1 MPLNLSDP
9 RFYTVRPFSK
19 SARTDL
25 KDVFRV
31 YLSPTTLLLHK
42 LRSGD
47 LCMLR
52 LSEEG
57 TEHLDGT
64 YIPAIAWSAPEKIQ
78 DTVVQTSKALQELH
92 HLKLGDKVS
101 IKSAQEPLSDI
112 QSITL
117 SEIPQITLDSPLAS
131 LDNVEQGH
139 WAWYLE
145 LPLVKAEVLCPG
157 MILDEVE
164 LKGQKRSF
172 KVDRINHND
181 SSDTLYRF
189 VSASAIQLQDPSSSR
204 ANSTAGLQRS
214 LSITQDGIGGLTRQL
229 DQLNQRLAAYNNSLQ
244 RLKLPSYYRS
254 RRGGVLLYGPPG
266 TGKSLILKKVSDA
279 GWAKVF
285 YLDGQAIGRYGGNVD
300 NAVSRIFA
308 DARRRQPSVI
318 IVDRLETLAGRARD
332 PSSAQAINITT
343 SLCEEFEK
351 LGDSR
356 ILVIAATKALSE
368 IDEALRRPGCFEFQL
383 ELPIPDS
390 TTRTEILKILTSL
403 HPDSTVSVLQKVGDR
418 THGFVGAD
426 LDKLIQLAVDKA
438 TARIL
443 ASSGNA
449 TPHVIRTDHSS
460 WLLQDDQRT
469 LYESPELV
477 VEVTEADLNN
487 ALLEV
492 RPTAMQ
498 EVFLETPKVRWTDI
512 GGQHELK
519 KSLKQAVEWPF
530 KYPTEMARLGI
541 EPKKGLLLYG
551 PPGCSKTLTA
561 AAVAT
566 EAGLNFLA
574 VKGAELLS
582 MYVGESER
590 AMREVFRKAR
600 AAAPSI
606 IFFDEID
613 AIGASREGSGQHG
626 GLNVL
631 TTLLNE
637 LDGIEALKG
646 VFVLAATNKP
656 EVLDPALMRPG
667 RLDTMLY
674 VGPPDQEARKEILH
688 IRVGKMDVAGDVDVS
703 WLAARMDGYSGA
715 EVVSVCQ
722 RAGYAALEEQE
733 SSGKTMQ
740 VWKRH
745 FEVGL
750 REVQRQI
757 TPEMRARYEEFGRR
771 GSG

>member
-1 MPLNLSDP
+1 
-9 RFYTVRPFSK
+9 
-19 SARTDL
+19 
-25 KDVFRV
+25 
-31 YLSPTTLLLHK
+31 
-42 LRSGD
+42 
-47 LCMLR
+47 MLR
-52 LSEEG
+52 LSDD
-57 TEHLDGT
+57 TERSDST
-64 YIPAIAWSAPEKIQ
+64 FIPAIAWTASEKIQ

-92 HLKLGDKVS
+92 RLKLGDKVS
-101 IKSAQEPLSDI
+101 IKPAQEPLSDI

-117 SEIPQITLDSPLAS
+117 SEIPQITLDSPLAF
-131 LDNVEQGH
+131 LDKVQQGH

-145 LPLVKAEVLCPG
+145 LPLIKTEVLCPG
-157 MILDEVE
+157 MIFDEVE
-164 LKGQKRSF
+164 LKGQKRVF
-172 KVDRINHND
+172 KVDQINYND

-189 VSASAIQLQDPSSSR
+189 VSTSAIQLQDPSSSR
-204 ANSTAGLQRS
+204 ANSTAGLHRS

-266 TGKSLILKKVSDA
+266 TGKSLILKKVSEA
-279 GWAKVF
+279 GWTKVF
-285 YLDGQAIGRYGGNVD
+285 HLDSQAIGRYGGNAD
-300 NAVSRIFA
+300 TAVSRIFA
-308 DARRRQPSVI
+308 DAHRRQPSVI
-318 IVDRLETLAGRARD
+318 IVDRLETIAGKARD
-332 PSSAQAINITT
+332 PTSLQSVNITI
-343 SLCEEFEK
+343 SLCGEFER

-356 ILVIAATKALSE
+356 ILVIAATKALGD
-368 IDEALRRPGCFEFQL
+368 IDESLRRPGCFEFQL

-390 TTRTEILKILTSL
+390 KTRTEILKILTSL
-403 HPDSTVSVLQKVGDR
+403 HPDSTVPMLQNMGDR

-443 ASSGNA
+443 ASSENA
-449 TPHVIRTDHSS
+449 TPHAIGTDTSG
-460 WLLQDDQRT
+460 WPLQDDQRT
-469 LYESPELV
+469 LYESPGLV
-477 VEVTEADLNN
+477 VEVIEEDLNN

-498 EVFLETPKVRWTDI
+498 EVFLETPKVRWTDV

-530 KYPTEMARLGI
+530 RYPIEMARLGI

-613 AIGASREGSGQHG
+613 AIGASREGPGQHG

-674 VGPPDQEARKEILH
+674 VGPPDQDARKEILH
-688 IRVGKMDVAGDVDVS
+688 IRVGKMDVAGDLDVG
-703 WLAARMDGYSGA
+703 WLAEKTDGYSGA
-715 EVVSVCQ
+715 EIVSVCQ

-733 SSGKTMQ
+733 SSGEMMQ

-750 REVQRQI
+750 LEVQRQI
-757 TPEMRARYEEFGRR
+757 TPEMKARYEEFGRR
-771 GSG
+771 GGE

>member
-9 RFYTVRPFSK
+9 RLYTIRPFSK
-19 SARTDL
+19 PARTDS

-47 LCMLR
+47 HCLLR
-52 LSEEG
+52 VSEE
-57 TEHLDGT
+57 TEHPNGT
-64 YIPAIAWSAPEKIQ
+64 YIPVIAWTALEKIQ

-92 HLKLGDKVS
+92 RLKLGDKVS
-101 IKSAQEPLSDI
+101 IKSAQEPVLDV

-117 SEIPQITLDSPLAS
+117 LEIPQITLNSPLTS
-131 LDNVEQGH
+131 LDKVEQGH

-145 LPLVKAEVLCPG
+145 LPLNKAEVLCPG

-172 KVDRINHND
+172 KVEQINHNVSPD
-181 SSDTLYRF
+181 ALYRF
-189 VSASAIQLQDPSSSR
+189 VSASAILLQDSSSSR
-204 ANSTAGLQRS
+204 ANSTAGLHRS

-229 DQLNQRLAAYNNSLQ
+229 NQLNHRLAAYNDSLQ

-266 TGKSLILKKVSDA
+266 TGKSLILKKVSEA
-279 GWAKVF
+279 GWNKVF
-285 YLDGQAIGRYGGNVD
+285 HLDSQAIGRYGGNVD
-300 NAVSRIFA
+300 TAVSRIFA

-318 IVDRLETLAGRARD
+318 VVDRLETLAGKSRD
-332 PSSAQAINITT
+332 PTSAQAMNITT
-343 SLCEEFEK
+343 SLCEEFER

-356 ILVIAATKALSE
+356 ILVIGATKALSD

-390 TTRTEILKILTSL
+390 KTRTEILKILTSL
-403 HPDSTVSVLQKVGDR
+403 HPNSTVPMLQNVGDR

-438 TARIL
+438 TARVVT
-443 ASSGNA
+443 SNENA
-449 TPHVIRTDHSS
+449 TAHAIRTDHSS
-460 WLLQDDQRT
+460 WPLQDDQRT
-469 LYESPELV
+469 LCENPELV

-512 GGQHELK
+512 GGQHEIK

-530 KYPTEMARLGI
+530 RYPIEMARLGI

-613 AIGASREGSGQHG
+613 AIGATREGQSQHG

-637 LDGIEALKG
+637 LDGIEILKG

-667 RLDTMLY
+667 RLDTLLY
-674 VGPPDQEARKEILH
+674 VGPPNLEARKEILH
-688 IRVGKMDVAGDVDVS
+688 IRVRKMDVAGDVDEG
-703 WLAARMDGYSGA
+703 WLAEKTDGYSGA
-715 EVVSVCQ
+715 EIVSVCQ

-733 SSGKTMQ
+733 RSREMMQ

-750 REVQRQI
+750 HEVQRQI

-771 GSG
+771 GGG

>member
-9 RFYTVRPFSK
+9 RSYTIRPFSK

-25 KDVFRV
+25 KDLFRV

-52 LSEEG
+52 SLEE
-57 TEHLDGT
+57 TEHSDGT
-64 YIPAIAWSAPEKIQ
+64 NIPAIAWTAPEKIQ
-78 DTVVQTSKALQELH
+78 DTVIQTSKALQELH
-92 HLKLGDKVS
+92 HLKLGDKLS
-101 IKSAQEPLSDI
+101 IKLAQQPMADA
-112 QSITL
+112 QSITI
-117 SEIPQITLDSPLAS
+117 SEIPQATLDSPLTS
-131 LDNVEQGH
+131 LDKVEQGH
-139 WAWYLE
+139 WEWYIE
-145 LPLVKAEVLCPG
+145 LPFKNAEVLCPG
-157 MILDEVE
+157 MVFDEVE

-172 KVDRINHND
+172 KVEQINHNIFP
-181 SSDTLYRF
+181 DTLYRY
-189 VSASAIQLQDPSSSR
+189 VPASAIQLQDSSSSR

-229 DQLNQRLAAYNNSLQ
+229 NELNQRLAAYNDSLQ

-254 RRGGVLLYGPPG
+254 RRGGILLYGPPG
-266 TGKSLILKKVSDA
+266 TGKSLILRKISEA
-279 GWAKVF
+279 GWTKVF
-285 YLDGQAIGRYGGNVD
+285 HLDVQAIVRYGGNID
-300 NAVSRIFA
+300 TAVSRIFA

-318 IVDRLETLAGRARD
+318 VIDRLEALAGKARD
-332 PSSAQAINITT
+332 PASAQSINITN
-343 SLCEEFEK
+343 SLCEEFER

-356 ILVIAATKALSE
+356 ILVIGATKALSDL
-368 IDEALRRPGCFEFQL
+368 DEAVRRPGCFEFQI

-390 TTRTEILKILTSL
+390 KTRTEILKILTSL
-403 HPDSTVSVLQKVGDR
+403 HPDSTVPMLQNVGDR

-426 LDKLIQLAVDKA
+426 LDKLVQLAADKA
-438 TARIL
+438 IARTL
-443 ASSGNA
+443 ASNENE
-449 TPHVIRTDHSS
+449 TPHAIRTDHSS
-460 WLLQDDQRT
+460 WPLHDDQRT
-469 LYESPELV
+469 LHENPEV
-477 VEVTEADLNN
+477 EVEVTEVDLNN

-512 GGQHELK
+512 GGQHEIK

-613 AIGASREGSGQHG
+613 AIGASREGPGQHG

-674 VGPPDQEARKEILH
+674 VGPPDREARKEILR
-688 IRVGKMDVAGDVDVS
+688 IRVGKMDVAGEVDED
-703 WLAARMDGYSGA
+703 WLAEKTDGYSGA
-715 EVVSVCQ
+715 EIVSVCQ

-733 SSGKTMQ
+733 RGGEMMQ
-740 VWKRH
+740 VWQRH
-745 FEVGL
+745 FEVALG
-750 REVQRQI
+750 EVQRQI
-757 TPEMRARYEEFGRR
+757 TPEMKARYEAFGRR
-771 GSG
+771 GGR

>member
-1 MPLNLSDP
+1 
-9 RFYTVRPFSK
+9 
-19 SARTDL
+19 
-25 KDVFRV
+25 
-31 YLSPTTLLLHK
+31 
-42 LRSGD
+42 
-47 LCMLR
+47 MLR
-52 LSEEG
+52 LLED
-57 TEHLDGT
+57 TEHLDGQN
-64 YIPAIAWSAPEKIQ
+64 IPAIAWAAPEKIQ

-101 IKSAQEPLSDI
+101 IKSTQDSLSDI

-117 SEIPQITLDSPLAS
+117 SEIPQVTLDSPLVS
-131 LDNVEQGH
+131 LDKIGQGH

-145 LPLVKAEVLCPG
+145 LPLSKAEVLCPG
-157 MILDEVE
+157 MIIDEIE
-164 LKGQKRSF
+164 LKGQRRSF
-172 KVDRINHND
+172 KVDQINHND
-181 SSDTLYRF
+181 FSDTLYRF
-189 VSASAIQLQDPSSSR
+189 VSASAIRLQDPYSSR
-204 ANSTAGLQRS
+204 ANSIAGLQCC
-214 LSITQDGIGGLTRQL
+214 LTITQDGIGGLTRQL
-229 DQLNQRLAAYNNSLQ
+229 DQLNQRLSAYNNSLQ

-266 TGKSLILKKVSDA
+266 TGKSLILKKISDA

-285 YLDGQAIGRYGGNVD
+285 HLDGQAIGRYAGNVD
-300 NAVSRIFA
+300 TAVSRIFA

-318 IVDRLETLAGRARD
+318 IVDRLETLAGKAKD
-332 PSSAQAINITT
+332 LSSPQAISITI
-343 SLCEEFEK
+343 SLCEEFER
-351 LGDSR
+351 LGDAR
-356 ILVIAATKALSE
+356 ILVIAATKALSDV
-368 IDEALRRPGCFEFQL
+368 DEALRRPGCFEFQL

-390 TTRTEILKILTSL
+390 KTRTNILKILTSL
-403 HPDSTVSVLQKVGDR
+403 HPDSTVPMLQSVGDR

-426 LDKLIQLAVDKA
+426 LDKLVQLAVDKA
-438 TARIL
+438 TARTL
-443 ASSGNA
+443 ASNEN
-449 TPHVIRTDHSS
+449 VISHGIRNEHSS
-460 WLLQDDQRT
+460 WPLQDDQRT
-469 LYESPELV
+469 LYENPELV
-477 VEVTEADLNN
+477 VEVTEEDLNN

-512 GGQHELK
+512 GGQHEIK
-519 KSLKQAVEWPF
+519 RSLKQAVEWPF
-530 KYPTEMARLGI
+530 RYPTEMTRLGI

-613 AIGASREGSGQHG
+613 AIGASREGLGQHG

-637 LDGIEALKG
+637 LDGIETLKG

-674 VGPPDQEARKEILH
+674 VGPPDPEARKEILH
-688 IRVGKMDVAGDVDVS
+688 ITVGKMDVAGDVDVK
-703 WLAARMDGYSGA
+703 WLAEKTDRYSGA
-715 EVVSVCQ
+715 EIVSVCQ

-733 SSGKTMQ
+733 SSGETMQ
-740 VWKRH
+740 VWQRH

-771 GSG
+771 GGG

>member
-1 MPLNLSDP
+1 
-9 RFYTVRPFSK
+9 
-19 SARTDL
+19 
-25 KDVFRV
+25 
-31 YLSPTTLLLHK
+31 
-42 LRSGD
+42 
-47 LCMLR
+47 MLR
-52 LSEEG
+52 LSEE
-57 TEHLDGT
+57 TENVDGM
-64 YIPAIAWSAPEKIQ
+64 YIHVIAWAAPERIQ

-101 IKSAQEPLSDI
+101 IKSTQDPLLDI
-112 QSITL
+112 LTITM
-117 SEIPQITLDSPLAS
+117 SEIPQVTLDPLLTS
-131 LDNVEQGH
+131 LDKVERGH

-145 LPLVKAEVLCPG
+145 LPLIKAEVLCPG
-157 MILDEVE
+157 MIIVEVE

-189 VSASAIQLQDPSSSR
+189 VSASAIVLQDPDSSR

-214 LSITQDGIGGLTRQL
+214 LVITQDGIGGLTRQL
-229 DQLNQRLAAYNNSLQ
+229 DQLNQRLSAYNNSLQ
-244 RLKLPSYYRS
+244 RLKLPPYYRS

-285 YLDGQAIGRYGGNVD
+285 HLDGPAIGQYGGNVD
-300 NAVSRIFA
+300 TAVSRIFA
-308 DARRRQPSVI
+308 DARRRQPSVVI
-318 IVDRLETLAGRARD
+318 IDRLETLAGKIRD
-332 PSSAQAINITT
+332 PSSTRIINITT
-343 SLCEEFEK
+343 SLCEEFER
-351 LGDSR
+351 LGDSGV
-356 ILVIAATKALSE
+356 LVIAATEALSDV
-368 IDEALRRPGCFEFQL
+368 DEALRRPGCFEFQL

-390 TTRTEILKILTSL
+390 KTRTEILKILTSL
-403 HPDSTVSVLQKVGDR
+403 HPDSNIPMLQNVGDR
-418 THGFVGAD
+418 THGFVGSD

-438 TARIL
+438 TARTL
-443 ASSGNA
+443 ASNVHTIPQNTGN
-449 TPHVIRTDHSS
+449 DHSS
-460 WLLQDDQRT
+460 WPSQDDQRT
-469 LYESPELV
+469 LYETPELV
-477 VEVTEADLNN
+477 VDVTEVDLNN

-512 GGQHELK
+512 GGQHEIK
-519 KSLKQAVEWPF
+519 RSLKQAVEWPF
-530 KYPTEMARLGI
+530 KYPDEMARLGI

-590 AMREVFRKAR
+590 AVREVFRKAR

-613 AIGASREGSGQHG
+613 AIGASREGPGQHG

-637 LDGIEALKG
+637 LDGIEVLKG

-674 VGPPDQEARKEILH
+674 VGPPDQEARKEILN
-688 IRVGKMDVAGDVDVS
+688 IRVGKMDVAVDVDIEF
-703 WLAARMDGYSGA
+703 LAAQTDGYSGA
-715 EVVSVCQ
+715 EIVSVCQ

-733 SSGKTMQ
+733 SSGEMMQ

-745 FEVGL
+745 FDVGL

-757 TPEMRARYEEFGRR
+757 TPEMRARYEGFGKR
-771 GSG
+771 GAA